1 MRNKVHITT
10 QKWGFVAAIFI
21 WGSKAC
27 FVKMFLS
34 IRIDIF
40 AAWNNYARLMH
51 NYSRVSSSL
60 STPASTYPSTSGLS
74 RDPAELPV
82 VEQLADK
89 TTNTT
94 AQQTTVNC
102 SVIGAR
108 GYSGLELSRLLLQHP
123 TFSLRSCYATSAF
136 ELSQYIDDQEI
147 QFQQNHQGHA
157 VQCLAFA
164 QNKSAAESLGELSD
178 STSVVFL
185 ATPAETSLE
194 LAPHLLSQGKTVI
207 DLSGAFRLKKHDYKK
222 WYSMNHNQSDLLQ
235 SAKYGLMP
243 WNQASKNLSANQK
256 HSLSGNPAQLIANPG
271 CYATAILMALLP
283 LIKNNLIQL
292 ETIVIDA
299 KSGTSGAGRKAA
311 ENLLFT
317 EVADDVL
324 PYKVGRHQHWPEI
337 VEAVFALTGEM
348 ISPMMTTHLLPVRRG
363 ITSAIYA
370 RVQPNVTSEKI
381 YQAYAEAYQNYELLK
396 WNDLNNTSLKKSSSS
411 LLSLRKV
418 VGTANTHISF
428 DLVGDQLYVFSL
440 IDNLLKGAASQ
451 AVENLNALTGQP
463 LDFGL
468 QIKGIL

>member
-1 MRNKVHITT
+1 
-10 QKWGFVAAIFI
+10 
-21 WGSKAC
+21 
-27 FVKMFLS
+27 
-34 IRIDIF
+34 
-40 AAWNNYARLMH
+40 MH
-51 NYSRVSSSL
+51 NYSQYSQNFVSKAKAPAATSSL
-60 STPASTYPSTSGLS
+60 THKQESVL
-74 RDPAELPV
+74 
-82 VEQLADK
+82 
-89 TTNTT
+89 
-94 AQQTTVNC
+94 C

-123 TFSLRSCYATSAF
+123 SYCLNTCYATSAF
-136 ELSQYIDDQEI
+136 ELSQFIDVQEI
-147 QFQQNHQGHA
+147 QYQQQQQGHD
-157 VQCLAFA
+157 VSCLSLDMS
-164 QNKSAAESLGELSD
+164 KSSFVAESLQSFSDLSP
-178 STSVVFL
+178 VVFL

-194 LAPHLLSQGKTVI
+194 LAPHLISQGKTVI

-222 WYSMNHNQSDLLQ
+222 WYAINHDQHDLLQ

-243 WNQASKNLSANQK
+243 WNDSNEKSVD
-256 HSLSGNPAQLIANPG
+256 SAQLIANPG

-337 VEAVFALTGEM
+337 VEAVQSLTGET
-348 ISPMMTTHLLPVRRG
+348 ISPMMSTHLLPLRRG
-363 ITSAIYA
+363 ITAAIYA
-370 RVQPNVTSEKI
+370 RVHPHVTIEKI
-381 YQAYAEAYQNYELLK
+381 EEVYASAYQNYPLLK
-396 WNDLNNTSLKKSSSS
+396 WSNLSRTTKGQSN

-418 VGTANTHISF
+418 VGTACTHLSF
-428 DLVGDQLYVFSL
+428 DLVGNQLYVFSL
-440 IDNLLKGAASQ
+440 IDNLLKGAAGQ
-451 AVENLNALTGQP
+451 AIENLNAIGRRP

>member
-1 MRNKVHITT
+1 
-10 QKWGFVAAIFI
+10 
-21 WGSKAC
+21 
-27 FVKMFLS
+27 
-34 IRIDIF
+34 
-40 AAWNNYARLMH
+40 MH
-51 NYSRVSSSL
+51 NYSQYSSHTSL
-60 STPASTYPSTSGLS
+60 AAKATSKAPLSAPST
-74 RDPAELPV
+74 
-82 VEQLADK
+82 QLVA
-89 TTNTT
+89 
-94 AQQTTVNC
+94 C

-123 TFSLRSCYATSAF
+123 AYSLKTCYATSSF
-136 ELSQYIDDQEI
+136 DLSQFIDAQEI
-147 QFQQNHQGHA
+147 QYQQQQQGQT
-157 VQCLAFA
+157 VSCLALELT
-164 QNKSAAESLGELSD
+164 KSSSIAEGLLNLPELAP
-178 STSVVFL
+178 VVFL

-222 WYSMNHNQSDLLQ
+222 WYALNHDQHDLLQ
-235 SAKYGLMP
+235 IAKYGLMP
-243 WNQASKNLSANQK
+243 WNEFSHKSDDC
-256 HSLSGNPAQLIANPG
+256 AQLIANPG

-337 VEAVFALTGEM
+337 VEAVQALTGEN
-348 ISPMMTTHLLPVRRG
+348 ISPMMSTHLLPLRRG

-370 RVQPNVTSEKI
+370 RVQPNVSLEKI
-381 YQAYAEAYQNYELLK
+381 EQAYIEAYQNYPLLK
-396 WNDLNNTSLKKSSSS
+396 WSNLSHSAKGQSS

-418 VGTANTHISF
+418 VGTACTHLSF
-428 DLVGDQLYVFSL
+428 DLVGNQLYVFSL

-451 AVENLNALTGQP
+451 AVENLNAIGRKP